1 MFLTFLR
8 FKNKEFKK
16 LFFFILLEL
25 SSDSDTWHVPNTNLA
40 HPKTK

>member
-8 FKNKEFKK
+8 FKNKEFEK

-25 SSDSDTWHVPNTNLA
+25 SSDLDTWHVPNTNLA